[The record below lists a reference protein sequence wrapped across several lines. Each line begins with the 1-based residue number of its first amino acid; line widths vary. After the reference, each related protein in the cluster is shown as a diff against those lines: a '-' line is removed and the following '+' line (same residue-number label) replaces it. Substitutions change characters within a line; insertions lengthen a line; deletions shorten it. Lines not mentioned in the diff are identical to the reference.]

1 MSEFNKFN
9 ELRAKH
15 PRFIYHSF
23 ELNENELVFHFQID
37 KFHFRPTWRFN
48 LNLGEYKFDRV
59 QAERY
64 GGVGVVL
71 EMCLLSDRRGAMR
84 WSFRVAEALVEKAV
98 LQRIGRV
105 FLPKR
110 HYNRL

>member
-37 KFHFRPTWRFN
+37 KFHFHPTWRFN
-48 LNLGEYKFDRV
+48 LNLDEYKFDRG
-59 QAERY
+59 QAEFIAITLGMAAVSKTHQTLPTNTSSSR
-64 GGVGVVL
+64 
-71 EMCLLSDRRGAMR
+71 SR
-84 WSFRVAEALVEKAV
+84 WS
-98 LQRIGRV
+98 
-105 FLPKR
+105 PY
-110 HYNRL
+110 H